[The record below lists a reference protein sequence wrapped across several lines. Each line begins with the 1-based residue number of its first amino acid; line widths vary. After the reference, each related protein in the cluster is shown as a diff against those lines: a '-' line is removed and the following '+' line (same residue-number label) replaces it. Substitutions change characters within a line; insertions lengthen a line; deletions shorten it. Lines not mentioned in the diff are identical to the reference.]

1 MSKQRVT
8 VRVPAS
14 TANLGAGFDT
24 IGLAFQLYTTITMS
38 IADQTTIRLVGSEL
52 ASLPQ
57 DKTNLLYKVAAFLFE
72 KASLPA
78 PELSIEVETEVPL
91 TRGLG
96 SSAAAVVGAL
106 VAANTLA
113 GKPYTDEQLFT
124 IASRWEGH
132 PDNVGASQFGG
143 LIVSALP
150 DNEDEQVP
158 YAKFSV
164 PERLKTLV
172 VIPDF
177 ELPTHQ
183 ARKALPD
190 QYSREDAVYNISRAS
205 LLVAAFSQDRLDLL
219 ATAMQDR
226 LHQPY
231 RTALVPGLS
240 EIVEK
245 AKDYGALG
253 AALSGAGPTILCF
266 FENDQAEQRL
276 VQFIEQVMLKNQ
288 LSYSTMVLLPD
299 DNGVIIDTSPV
310 YTA

>member
-1 MSKQRVT
+1 MSIQRVR

-38 IADQTTIRLVGSEL
+38 IADQTTIRLVGTEL

-57 DKTNLLYKVAAFLFE
+57 DKTNLLYEVAAFLFE
-72 KASLPA
+72 KVSLPI
-78 PELSIEVETEVPL
+78 PELAIEVETEVPL

-96 SSAAAVVGAL
+96 SSAAAIVGAL
-106 VAANTLA
+106 IAANVLA
-113 GKPYTDEQLFT
+113 GGPFTDEQLFT

-143 LIVSALP
+143 LIVAALP
-150 DNEDEQVP
+150 DREEVQVP

-172 VIPDF
+172 IIPDF

-183 ARKALPD
+183 AREALPD
-190 QYSREDAVYNISRAS
+190 QYSREDAVFNISRAS
-205 LLVAAFSQDRLDLL
+205 LLIAAFAQDRLDLL

-245 AKDYGALG
+245 APNHGALG

-266 FENDQAEQRL
+266 FENDEAEQRL
-276 VQFIEQVMLKNQ
+276 LHFIEQVMQKHQ

-310 YTA
+310 CTA